1 MEGTFRAESG
11 YTRATF
17 TGLRTYDRI
26 IAFLEE
32 ARGYAERT
40 QVFFFLFDLRDS
52 REGMNVAD
60 KYNLGIFL
68 AEMFGARFRA
78 VALLQRDQ
86 ITGFLENVS
95 RNRGAVQ
102 FRITHDEAEAREW
115 LEKPA

>member
-1 MEGTFRAESG
+1 MDGIFRAESG

-26 IAFLEE
+26 IAFLEA
-32 ARGYAERT
+32 ARAHAERT

-52 REGMNVAD
+52 QEGMNVGD

-78 VALLQRDQ
+78 VALLHRDQ

-95 RNRGAVQ
+95 RNRGASQ
-102 FRITHDEAEAREW
+102 FRIIHDEDEAREW
-115 LEKPA
+115 LENPA